1 MKIPT
6 FMRIVII
13 LLFVFVTGQ
22 ADAAVTLKIATLSP
36 DGSAWMK
43 KMRAGAKEVEQKTNG
58 RVRLKYYPGGVM
70 GNDQAV
76 IRKIRIRQLHG
87 GAIVIGSLSK
97 FFPDIQIY
105 NLPMKYRSLKEMD
118 YVRRYTDPLI
128 LKGLEKAGFVTLGL
142 ASGGLGYVM
151 SNKPIRTVR
160 EMRERK
166 VWVPDNDAT
175 ILEAAK
181 AFDLKPIPLSLA
193 DVRTGLQTGLIDTVT
208 TSPIG
213 AVALQ
218 WHTQVNYLME
228 LPFMYVFGI
237 LAVDKR
243 TFSKI
248 RPSDQSTVREIMGRV
263 FADID
268 RQNRKDNVEALEA
281 LRKQG
286 VSFLKPPPDAIEEWY
301 NAASKVP
308 ERLIKVGRLSREI
321 VDTVEKHL
329 SDYREDEER
338 RARE

>member
-1 MKIPT
+1 
-6 FMRIVII
+6 MRIVTI
-13 LLFVFVTGQ
+13 LLLVFVTGQ
-22 ADAAVTLKIATLSP
+22 AGAAVTLKIATLSP

-58 RVRLKYYPGGVM
+58 RVVLKYYPGGVM

-87 GAIVIGSLSK
+87 GAIVIGSLAK
-97 FFPDIQIY
+97 FFQDIQIY
-105 NLPMKYRSLKEMD
+105 NLPMKYRSLEEMD
-118 YVRRYTDPLI
+118 YVRRYTDPVI
-128 LKGLEKAGFVTLGL
+128 VKGLEKAGFVTLGL
-142 ASGGLGYVM
+142 AGGGLGYVM
-151 SNKPIRTVR
+151 SNEPIRTVQ

-218 WHTQVNYLME
+218 WHTQINYLME

-237 LAVDKR
+237 LVVDKR
-243 TFSKI
+243 AFSKI

-286 VSFLKPPPDAIEEWY
+286 VRFLEPSPDAIKEWY

-308 ERLIKVGRLSREI
+308 ERLIKTGSLSREI

-329 SDYREDEER
+329 SDYHEETRVRE
-338 RARE
+338 